1 MKKYEIRFDYLKKFV
16 AITHG
21 KINISGGNI
30 FQHEIYKAI
39 KKSGK
44 HEEVYEEYPIPLV
57 GNGKRKHHKVDILIV
72 DEDIVIATNSKGKS
86 FNNTDSEDAKLS
98 DTKLFIKSIQK
109 KFPNHK
115 VVYQYFKDEYG
126 TKKIPLYEYFEKNGI
141 PVYNTEDYLIEHY
154 GIDFDALE
162 ERRQKECVK
171 RWEEAIKDIV
181 DIEAF
186 YAAAK

>member
-1 MKKYEIRFDYLKKFV
+1 MNKYNFLKNFTAV
-16 AITHG
+16 SHG
-21 KINISGGNI
+21 KINIAGGTI

-39 KKSGK
+39 KESGK
-44 HEEVYEEYPIPLV
+44 HDKVYEEYPIPLV

-86 FNNTDSEDAKLS
+86 FNSTDSEDAKLS
-98 DTKLFIKSIQK
+98 DTKLFIESIQK

-126 TKKIPLYEYFEKNGI
+126 TKKIALYEYFEENGI

-154 GIDFDALE
+154 GIDFVALE
-162 ERRQKECVK
+162 NRRQEECV
-171 RWEEAIKDIV
+171 RRFEEAAKKIIDL
-181 DIEAF
+181 DGL